1 MTYENEKIINCSE
14 FETVLTDYL
23 DGTLDKATHKAVAA
37 HALRC
42 PLCHSLLNE
51 VKDALS
57 MCREIGA
64 PKHSMAHL
72 ESRIF
77 SLTTPEAS
85 MNCKQFEEYLTDY
98 LDGFLPAN
106 VFHRWERH
114 AALCH
119 KCTDLPGEVV
129 RSIAACYTYKMDE
142 LPVPIGLNAKILKAT
157 IGTTEAKTLK
167 ASWASQTAEWLRGFS
182 FPFPPLPQLAPV
194 AMMLLFAALFFSQ
207 TVSAD
212 TSITGVYQKSFELAE
227 QTYKQSA
234 GMVLGDAPTLN
245 NQQKS
250 IREPISGTY
259 VNDEEK

>member
-1 MTYENEKIINCSE
+1 
-14 FETVLTDYL
+14 
-23 DGTLDKATHKAVAA
+23 
-37 HALRC
+37 
-42 PLCHSLLNE
+42 
-51 VKDALS
+51 
-57 MCREIGA
+57 
-64 PKHSMAHL
+64 
-72 ESRIF
+72 
-77 SLTTPEAS
+77 
-85 MNCKQFEEYLTDY
+85 
-98 LDGFLPAN
+98 
-106 VFHRWERH
+106 
-114 AALCH
+114 
-119 KCTDLPGEVV
+119 
-129 RSIAACYTYKMDE
+129 MDE

-212 TSITGVYQKSFELAE
+212 TSITGIYQKSFELAE